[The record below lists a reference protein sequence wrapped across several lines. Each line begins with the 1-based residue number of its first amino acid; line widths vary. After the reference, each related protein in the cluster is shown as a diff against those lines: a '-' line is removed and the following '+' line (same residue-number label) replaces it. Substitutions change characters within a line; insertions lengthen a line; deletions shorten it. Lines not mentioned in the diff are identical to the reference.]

1 MLDPSDVEDPYFAEL
16 HPGRQEFLFGQ
27 IKNNLAAKVM
37 VSHRYHMETVTVGY
51 DAEAQK
57 DIKASRLVIHGLIA
71 QNVEDIVLEQEKKR
85 RSVRTQGAKAE
96 TWLVGFLAGKG
107 EVPSNWVI
115 NAGEKAGYS
124 KDAVH
129 RARRNLGDRVVV
141 TSLPVV
147 PRTTTWRLLEE

>member
-1 MLDPSDVEDPYFAEL
+1 M
-16 HPGRQEFLFGQ
+16 
-27 IKNNLAAKVM
+27 
-37 VSHRYHMETVTVGY
+37 
-51 DAEAQK
+51 
-57 DIKASRLVIHGLIA
+57 
-71 QNVEDIVLEQEKKR
+71 
-85 RSVRTQGAKAE
+85 
-96 TWLVGFLAGKG
+96 GFLAGKG

-147 PRTTTWRLLEE
+147 PRTPLGAYWRSETTAMTGMTAYDCDGHTTGRCSRETVRKVQRLGRLRPKLVES

>member
-1 MLDPSDVEDPYFAEL
+1 MRSEG
-16 HPGRQEFLFGQ
+16 HQGIQ
-27 IKNNLAAKVM
+27 
-37 VSHRYHMETVTVGY
+37 
-51 DAEAQK
+51 
-57 DIKASRLVIHGLIA
+57 LVIHGLIA
-71 QNVEDIVLEQEKKR
+71 QNVEDIVIEQEKKR

-115 NAGEKAGYS
+115 NAEEKAGYS

>member
-1 MLDPSDVEDPYFAEL
+1 
-16 HPGRQEFLFGQ
+16 
-27 IKNNLAAKVM
+27 M
-37 VSHRYHMETVTVGY
+37 VSHRYHMETGIVGY

-71 QNVEDIVLEQEKKR
+71 QNVEDIVIEQEKKR

-147 PRTTTWRLLEE
+147 PRTTTWRLFGGVKQLR